1 MTPDHK
7 DHNMEDQLAEW
18 LRDTFG
24 GFVGI
29 AVAKLDH
36 IYPLLPGEDEAIAR
50 AVERRR
56 IEFSTGRWCAREAL
70 KHSGH
75 GVTQFMDPQP
85 ILVGPRGAPVWPKG
99 TCGSIT
105 HAGNLCAAVAASA
118 EEVEGLGIDVVEL
131 REASAAL
138 VSTAPI
144 FALDSEVAAAKSALA
159 ANVDAANVVA
169 ANSDALPLAVLFSAK
184 ETAIKAM
191 TESLDRYVEFTEVT
205 ITLEPASFSAHC
217 ASAGLSVMGWWTE
230 CGGYVFTAA
239 ARH

>member
-1 MTPDHK
+1 MTADH
-7 DHNMEDQLAEW
+7 DMEDQLTEW

-36 IYPLLPGEDEAIAR
+36 ICPLLPGEDEAIAH

-70 KHSGH
+70 KHSGIA
-75 GVTQFMDPQP
+75 PQP
-85 ILVGPRGAPVWPKG
+85 ILVGPRGAPIWPKG

-105 HAGNLCAAVAASA
+105 HSGNLCAAVAASTD
-118 EEVEGLGIDVVEL
+118 EVEGLGIDVVEL
-131 REASAAL
+131 REAAATL
-138 VSTAPI
+138 VSTAAV
-144 FALDSEVAAAKSALA
+144 FALDSEVAAARSVLA
-159 ANVDAANVVA
+159 AEA
-169 ANSDALPLAVLFSAK
+169 DALPLAVLFSAK

-205 ITLEPASFSAHC
+205 IDLEPSSFSAHC
-217 ASAGLSVMGWWTE
+217 VSADLFVMGWWTE

>member
-1 MTPDHK
+1 MSAEKAFPGSMSAN
-7 DHNMEDQLAEW
+7 HNMEDQLTEW

-36 IYPLLPGEDEAIAR
+36 LYPLLPGEDEAIAH

-70 KHSGH
+70 KHG
-75 GVTQFMDPQP
+75 GIAPQP
-85 ILVGPRGAPVWPKG
+85 ILVGPRVAPVWPKG

-105 HAGNLCAAVAASA
+105 HAGSVCAAVAASTD
-118 EEVEGLGIDVVEL
+118 EVEGLGINVVEL
-131 REASAAL
+131 REAAATL

-144 FALDSEVAAAKSALA
+144 FARDSEVAAARSVLA
-159 ANVDAANVVA
+159 VSD
-169 ANSDALPLAVLFSAK
+169 DALPLAVLFSAK

-205 ITLEPASFSAHC
+205 IDLAPTSF
-217 ASAGLSVMGWWTE
+217 
-230 CGGYVFTAA
+230 
-239 ARH
+239 

>member
-1 MTPDHK
+1 MIASHSPDISA
-7 DHNMEDQLAEW
+7 EQLAEW

-29 AVAKLDH
+29 AVAKLDQ
-36 IYPLLPGEDEAIAR
+36 IYPLLPGEDEAIAK

-56 IEFSTGRWCAREAL
+56 IEFTTGRWCAREAL
-70 KHSGH
+70 SHSGIA
-75 GVTQFMDPQP
+75 PQP

-105 HAGNLCAAVAASA
+105 HAGSLCAAVAASTD
-118 EEVEGLGIDVVEL
+118 EVEGLGIDVVEL
-131 REASAAL
+131 REASATL

-144 FALDSEVAAAKSALA
+144 FAQDSEVAAARSGLA
-159 ANVDAANVVA
+159 ADD
-169 ANSDALPLAVLFSAK
+169 DALHLAVLFSAK

-191 TESLDRYVEFTEVT
+191 TESLARYVEFTEVT
-205 ITLEPASFSAHC
+205 IDLEPTSFSAHC
-217 ASAGLSVMGWWTE
+217 TSAGLSVMGWWTQ

>member
-1 MTPDHK
+1 LPLPI
-7 DHNMEDQLAEW
+7 EEELFAW

-29 AVAKLDH
+29 ATARLDRMH
-36 IYPLLPGEDEAIAR
+36 PLLLGEEDAIAH

-70 KHSGH
+70 KHSG
-75 GVTQFMDPQP
+75 VEPQP

-105 HAGNLCAAVAASA
+105 HAGSLCAAVAASTD
-118 EEVEGLGIDVVEL
+118 EVEGLGIDVVEL
-131 REASAAL
+131 REAAAAL

-144 FALDSEVAAAKSALA
+144 FALDSEVAAARSVLA
-159 ANVDAANVVA
+159 AND
-169 ANSDALPLAVLFSAK
+169 DALPLAVLFSAK

-205 ITLEPASFSAHC
+205 IDLEPSSFSAHC

-230 CGGYVFTAA
+230 CSGYVFTAA